1 MTEETRKKSPATL
14 TPTKEEKNQRQ
25 KEPEG
30 NVFQDSEKGKSFKEE
45 TLVVLMPLRSYEI
58 GT

>member
-1 MTEETRKKSPATL
+1 M
-14 TPTKEEKNQRQ
+14 EEKNQRQ

-30 NVFQDSEKGKSFKEE
+30 NVFQDSEKGRSLKEE

-58 GT
+58 GS